1 MRVEFRLLGEVCARV
16 DGKPVDVGPTR
27 QRYVLTALLV
37 EANHPVS
44 MDRLAERVWGEDRP
58 PQAAGT
64 LRSYLSRLRA
74 AVPVV
79 EEWGIRRRSGG
90 YLLEVDEAAVDLH
103 LFHRL
108 LAQARG
114 GRDGVEPVGLY
125 ERALAL
131 WRGEAFADLD
141 TPWLT
146 ALRHTLQAERFAAQL
161 DCQDL
166 RLRRGEDATL
176 LADLAALAAVHPL
189 DERLA
194 GQLMIALYRSG
205 RQADALACYTRIR
218 RGLAEALGTD
228 PGATL
233 QRLHQQILSADPAL
247 APVRVPATADVGAAS
262 RTPSMARDVA
272 SVPRTPP
279 TPVDVALVP
288 RTLPAA
294 PPLFVGRARELAE
307 LDDALNVQLTTG
319 TVRIVAVGGCGGIG
333 KTWLALHWAHRNA
346 DAFADGQLYVNLRG
360 FDPCDA
366 PMSAVVAVRTL
377 LGALGV
383 DPAAI
388 PPTLDAQ
395 VALYRS
401 LVSGRRMLIV
411 LDNARDT
418 TQVAPLLPGNPPCF
432 VLVTSR
438 HELAGL
444 MAGHGACPITL
455 PPLGQV
461 EARRLFTRHVG
472 SRRAAA
478 EPAAVAGLLELCAG
492 LPLAL
497 SIIAARA
504 KIRPDF
510 PLRALAENLG
520 RDSARLDALD
530 AGEPA
535 ADLKA
540 VFSWSYRTLSA
551 PAARLFR
558 LLGIHPGPDA
568 DEEAAASM
576 AALDRAQARRLL
588 TELTRAHLLIE
599 HRPRRYT
606 FHDLLRAYAAEQ
618 ALARDTQAVRR
629 AGSHR
634 VLDHYVQTAHA
645 AMLLLYP
652 HRHPITLSA
661 PREGVRPTVLTDPQ
675 QAMAW
680 FTAEHAVLIA
690 AVRQAA
696 DLGFGTLTWQLAWA
710 LVTYFDHQGHW
721 PELLSTQQTAL
732 AAAQRLGDRLG
743 QAHAHEGLV
752 RVYTRLG
759 RHDKVRAHVE
769 QTLTLFGALG
779 DRVGLAN
786 AHRGVASLLE
796 THQGYQEALG
806 HAEQAR
812 ELYQQAGHRA
822 GLAHALNAIGW
833 YHTLLGHHD
842 QALIHCQR
850 ALDLHRELGHQHGQ
864 ATTWDSLGHAHL
876 HLGHHAQAAA
886 CYEQALNLFREVAD
900 RYNEAATLVRLG
912 DAHHAA
918 GHDQPAGHAWRCA
931 LEIFDQLG
939 HADADRIRPKIHDHL
954 DR

>member
-16 DGKPVDVGPTR
+16 DGRSVDIGPAR
-27 QRYVLTALLV
+27 QRYVLAVLLA
-37 EANHPVS
+37 EANHPMS
-44 MDRLAERVWGEDRP
+44 MDQLAERVWGEDRP

-103 LFHRL
+103 LFRRL

-114 GRDGVEPVGLY
+114 GRDGVEPVALY

-131 WRGEAFADLD
+131 WRGEVFADLD
-141 TPWLT
+141 TPWLM

-161 DCQDL
+161 DYHDL

-176 LADLAALAAVHPL
+176 LVDLATLAAVHPL

-205 RQADALACYTRIR
+205 RQADALACYARIR
-218 RGLAEALGTD
+218 RELAEGLGTD
-228 PGATL
+228 PGAAL
-233 QRLHQQILSADPAL
+233 QGLQQQILAADPVL
-247 APVRVPATADVGAAS
+247 APAA
-262 RTPSMARDVA
+262 
-272 SVPRTPP
+272 
-279 TPVDVALVP
+279 VDVAVAARGVVLVP
-288 RTLPAA
+288 QTLPAA
-294 PPLFVGRARELAE
+294 PPSFVGRDRELAG
-307 LDDALNVQLTTG
+307 LDEALAVQLTTG
-319 TVRIVAVGGCGGIG
+319 TVRIVTIGGCGGIG
-333 KTWLALHWAHRNA
+333 KTWLALHWAHRNT
-346 DAFADGQLYVNLRG
+346 DTFADGQLYVNLRG

-366 PMSAVVAVRTL
+366 TMSAAVAVRTL
-377 LGALGV
+377 LGALGS

-388 PPTLDAQ
+388 PPMLDAQ

-401 LVSGRRMLIV
+401 LVSGKRMLIV

-418 TQVAPLLPGNPPCF
+418 AQVAPLLPGSPSCF

-438 HELAGL
+438 QELAGL
-444 MAGHGACPITL
+444 MAGYGAHPITL
-455 PPLGQV
+455 PPLGQA

-472 SRRAAA
+472 SRRAEA

-504 KIRPDF
+504 KVRPDF
-510 PLRALAENLG
+510 PLWALAENLG

-530 AGEPA
+530 GGEPA

-568 DEEAAASM
+568 DEEAAAS
-576 AALDRAQARRLL
+576 LTGLEHAQARRLL

-599 HRPRRYT
+599 HRPGRYT

-618 ALARDTQAVRR
+618 ARTRDAQAARR
-629 AGSHR
+629 AASHR
-634 VLDHYVQTAHA
+634 VLDHYVHTAHT

-661 PREGVRPTVLTDPQ
+661 PQDGVRPTVLTDPR

-721 PELLSTQQTAL
+721 PDLLATQQTAL
-732 AAAQRLGDRLG
+732 NAAQRLGDRLG
-743 QAHAHEGLV
+743 QAHAHSGLV
-752 RVYTRLG
+752 RAYTRLG
-759 RHDKVRAHVE
+759 RHDDVRAHVE
-769 QTLTLFGALG
+769 QTLTLFTVLG

-796 THQGYQEALG
+796 THSGYREALD

-812 ELYQQAGHRA
+812 DLYQQAGHRA

-833 YHTLLGHHD
+833 YHTLMGHHD
-842 QALIHCQR
+842 QALIHCEQ
-850 ALDLHRELGHQHGQ
+850 ALDLHLELGHQHGQ

-886 CYEQALNLFREVAD
+886 CYEQALKLFREVAD

-918 GHDQPAGHAWRCA
+918 GHDRLSGHAWRHA
-931 LEIFDQLG
+931 LEIFEQLG
-939 HADADRIRPKIHDHL
+939 HADADRIRAKIHDQL
-954 DR
+954 ER

>member
-1 MRVEFRLLGEVCARV
+1 MRVEFRLLGEVCARL
-16 DGKPVDVGPTR
+16 DGRPVDVGPAR
-27 QRYVLTALLV
+27 QRYVLAVLLA

-44 MDRLAERVWGEDRP
+44 MRQLAERVWGDPP

-74 AVPVV
+74 AVPVA
-79 EEWGIRRRSGG
+79 EEWNIGRRSGG
-90 YLLEVDEAAVDLH
+90 YLLEIDETAVDLH
-103 LFHRL
+103 LFRRL

-114 GRDGVEPVGLY
+114 GQDGAEQVALY

-131 WRGEAFADLD
+131 WHGEAFADLE

-146 ALRHTLQAERFAAQL
+146 AQRHTLEAERFAAQL
-161 DCQDL
+161 DYQDI

-176 LADLAALAAVHPL
+176 LADLTALAAVHPL

-205 RQADALACYTRIR
+205 RQSDALECYAQIR
-218 RGLAEALGTD
+218 HGLVETLGAD
-228 PGATL
+228 PGMAL
-233 QRLHQQILSADPAL
+233 QRLHQQILAADPAL
-247 APVRVPATADVGAAS
+247 
-262 RTPSMARDVA
+262 
-272 SVPRTPP
+272 
-279 TPVDVALVP
+279 TPVAADAARASLVAVDAALVP

-294 PPLFVGRARELAE
+294 PPFFVGRARELAGI
-307 LDDALNVQLTTG
+307 DDALNVQLTTS
-319 TVRIVAVGGCGGIG
+319 TVRIVAIGGCGGIG
-333 KTWLALHWAHRNA
+333 KTWLALHWAHRNP
-346 DAFADGQLYVNLRG
+346 DAFPDGQLYVNLHG
-360 FDPCDA
+360 FDPSGE
-366 PMSAVVAVRTL
+366 PMSPAAAVRTL
-377 LGALGV
+377 LAALAV
-383 DPAAI
+383 DPATI

-401 LVSGRRMLIV
+401 LVSGKRMLIL

-418 TQVAPLLPGNPPCF
+418 TQVTSLLPGSPSCF
-432 VLVTSR
+432 VVVTSR
-438 HELAGL
+438 NELAGL
-444 MAGHGACPITL
+444 MTGYGACPITL
-455 PPLGQV
+455 PPLDQA
-461 EARRLFTRHVG
+461 EARRLFTHHMG

-478 EPAAVAGLLELCAG
+478 EPAAVADLLELCAG

-504 KIRPDF
+504 MVRPDF
-510 PLRALAENLG
+510 PLRSLAENLG
-520 RDSARLDALD
+520 RDSVRLDALN

-558 LLGIHPGPDA
+558 LLGIHSGPDA

-576 AALDRAQARRLL
+576 AALDRAQARRFLA
-588 TELTRAHLLIE
+588 ELTRAHLLIE
-599 HRPRRYT
+599 HRPGRYT

-618 ALARDTQAVRR
+618 ALTYDTEADRR
-629 AGSHR
+629 AASQR
-634 VLDHYVQTAHA
+634 VLDHYLHTAHA

-652 HRHPITLSA
+652 FRHPITLSA
-661 PREGVRPTVLTDPQ
+661 PCAGVRPGVLTDPH

-690 AVRQAA
+690 SVRQAA

-721 PELLSTQQTAL
+721 QDLLATQQTAL
-732 AAAQRLGDRLG
+732 AAARRLGDRLG
-743 QAHAHEGLV
+743 QAHAHGGLV
-752 RVYTRLG
+752 RAYTRLG
-759 RHDKVRAHVE
+759 REDDVRFHVE
-769 QTLTLFGALG
+769 QTLKLFTMLG
-779 DRVGLAN
+779 DRAGLAN
-786 AHRGVASLLE
+786 AHRAVASLLE
-796 THQGYQEALG
+796 SHHAYREALG

-812 ELYQQAGHRA
+812 DLYQQADHRA

-833 YHTLLGHHD
+833 YHTLLGDHD
-842 QALIHCQR
+842 QALIHCEQ

-918 GHDQPAGHAWRCA
+918 SHDLLADQAWRRA
-931 LEIFDQLG
+931 LEIFEQLG
-939 HADADRIRPKIHDHL
+939 HADADRIRAKIHD
-954 DR
+954 RAGR